1 MKRVFFH
8 VVISSLLLAMPAF
21 AKLEAAVRPGPLVVG
36 SPAPEVKAAQWI
48 KGEAVRGLEPERT
61 YVVEFWATWCP
72 PCRASIPHLTALAHQ
87 FPKVT
92 FIGMNVWERG
102 DNAAETVAAFVN
114 KMGGQMDYSVAM
126 DTPDAFMAKRWLEAA
141 GQCGIPTAFV
151 VHQGRIAWIG
161 HPMREMREILQEI
174 TDGGFQLERAQERA
188 VAQGQAASESRR
200 IAELYREYLN
210 AVREPEDSGKA
221 AELARQIEAAD
232 LKSPDTLNSIAWT
245 LLTNPGIRQRD
256 VPLATRLAKKAMD
269 LTHEKHADILDT
281 YARALWEAGQRDAAI
296 AVQQKAVAAA
306 PLKRG
311 FGVTLERYLDQ
322 TRPEGPLLALCTER
336 FGSLAAVV
344 GDAIYVVGGYSD
356 QGLVGSIE
364 RFFADSKATETL
376 PASIRPR
383 CFFSGAASGGKIY
396 IVGGIVWGENPGNLA
411 VTASCEEW
419 DPATGV
425 SRSLPDLPV
434 AVARAG
440 VAVVGQRLYV
450 IGGAQGENESRL
462 QTVQIFDIPTE
473 TWTLGANL
481 PVAREGHVFE
491 HEGKVYAPGGYDGV
505 SAIRDFQVYDPAR
518 NRWRLWSPL
527 PDKTSAH
534 HGCVVD
540 GQLYLFGDYEE
551 LDRTV
556 VCNLKKKQWARIAVG
571 YRPARHAALACT
583 GDNIF
588 VIGGNV
594 QSANPYLARI
604 QPFSA
609 KQLVEAP
616 QIEWQFV
623 SQAKPAPKAKA
634 KPKTLSPQ
642 APAVEKTPRTS
653 IFRRLFPAPKKT
665 QRFLDPR
672 FFRLQWQKELD
683 GHISAMSIR
692 SWKDWHIPHRH
703 LVFATGDTLFIH
715 ETRKGNLV
723 RAIPLPEKYQEKNHE
738 SRSVRFPFV
747 YLQDGNRGYVIGT
760 RWLYE
765 IEEKESG
772 GQHILY
778 KGHQMICI
786 SDKGEICW
794 EQEDPTTNVPAR
806 LDILPVGPKR
816 DLLLFSSGGG
826 FELKDAERN
835 TLLEQKQVGQ
845 DRRSTWFFRLG
856 PSGKGVELVV
866 IGNDIACYQ
875 LIIP

>member
-1 MKRVFFH
+1 MKKVFFS
-8 VVISSLLLAMPAF
+8 VLISSLFLALPAF

-36 SPAPEVKAAQWI
+36 SPAPELKAAQWI
-48 KGEAVRGLEPERT
+48 KGDEVRGFDPVRT

-87 FPKVT
+87 FPQVT

-102 DNAAETVAAFVN
+102 DNAAETVTAFVT
-114 KMGGQMDYSVAM
+114 KMGEQMDYSVAM
-126 DTPDAFMAKRWLEAA
+126 DTPDAFMAKHWMEAA
-141 GQCGIPTAFV
+141 GQRGIPAAFV

-188 VAQGQAASESRR
+188 TAKEQAALESRR
-200 IAELYREYLN
+200 IAELFREYLN

-232 LKSPDTLNSIAWT
+232 LQSPDTLNSIAWT
-245 LLTNPGIRQRD
+245 LLTSPRIRQRD
-256 VPLATRLAKKAMD
+256 IPFATRLAKKAMD
-269 LTHEKHADILDT
+269 LTQEKNPGILDT
-281 YARALWEAGQRDAAI
+281 YARALWEAGQRKEAI

-306 PLKRG
+306 PQKRG
-311 FGVTLERYLDQ
+311 LVVTLERYLEQ
-322 TRPEGPLLALCTER
+322 TRPEGPLLALRTER

-356 QGLVGSIE
+356 QGLTGSIE

-425 SRSLPDLPV
+425 VRSLPDMPV
-434 AVARAG
+434 AVARPG

-462 QTVQIFDIPTE
+462 KTVQIFDIPTE

-491 HEGKVYAPGGYDGV
+491 YEGKIYAPGGYDGV

-527 PDKTSAH
+527 PNKMSAH
-534 HGCVVD
+534 HGCVVN
-540 GQLYLFGDYEE
+540 GQLYMFGDYEE

-556 VCNLKKKQWARIAVG
+556 VCDLKTKKWARIAVG
-571 YRPARHAALACT
+571 YRPARHAALARA
-583 GDNIF
+583 GEDIF

-594 QSANPYLARI
+594 QSSSPFLARI
-604 QPFSA
+604 QHFSA
-609 KQLVEAP
+609 KQLAEAP
-616 QIEWQFV
+616 RSEWIFV
-623 SQAKPAPKAKA
+623 PQAKPAPKAKT
-634 KPKTLSPQ
+634 KPEIL
-642 APAVEKTPRTS
+642 APPVEKTPRTS

-665 QRFLDPR
+665 QSVPDPR
-672 FFRLQWQKELD
+672 FFRLKWKKTLD
-683 GHISAMSIR
+683 GRIAPNIIR
-692 SWKDWHIPHRH
+692 SWREWHIPPRH
-703 LVFATGDTLFIH
+703 LVFTSGDTLFIY

-723 RAIPLPEKYQEKNHE
+723 RAIPLPEKYQEKNRE
-738 SRSVRFPFV
+738 SRSVRFSFV
-747 YLQDGNRGYVIGT
+747 YLQDGNRGCVIGT

-778 KGHQMICI
+778 KGHQMFCI

-806 LDILPVGPKR
+806 LDVLPVGPKR

-826 FELKDAERN
+826 FDLKDAEGN

-845 DRRSTWFFRLG
+845 NRLSTWFFRLG

-875 LIIP
+875 LTVP